1 LPEAE
6 RSQTTVDEVQQAFLQ
21 NGIQSSDVGKM
32 VLVDLQCGHDSFTV
46 GKVIQVNSRTVELG
60 VFNK

>member
-1 LPEAE
+1 M
-6 RSQTTVDEVQQAFLQ
+6 DEVQQAFLQ

-32 VLVDLQCGHDSFTV
+32 VLVDLQCGHDSSTV